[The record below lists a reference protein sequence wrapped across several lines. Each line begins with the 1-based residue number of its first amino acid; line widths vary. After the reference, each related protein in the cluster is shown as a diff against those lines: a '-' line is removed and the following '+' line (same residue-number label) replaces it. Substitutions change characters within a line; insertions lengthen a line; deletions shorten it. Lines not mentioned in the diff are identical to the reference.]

1 MFPWDLSWQ
10 NKTYNFR
17 RSIRLKQMDRTCW
30 TIQTHSD
37 ELKLARR
44 WTLPE
49 LNSLS
54 LVRLMKSSTFDLG
67 QSAIYGNG
75 RQYINGPQNKKN

>member
-1 MFPWDLSWQ
+1 MGHKIKKINVLTATFVSALHKLPA
-10 NKTYNFR
+10 
-17 RSIRLKQMDRTCW
+17 KQALLR
-30 TIQTHSD
+30 
-37 ELKLARR
+37 A
-44 WTLPE
+44 

-54 LVRLMKSSTFDLG
+54 LARLMKSSTFDLG